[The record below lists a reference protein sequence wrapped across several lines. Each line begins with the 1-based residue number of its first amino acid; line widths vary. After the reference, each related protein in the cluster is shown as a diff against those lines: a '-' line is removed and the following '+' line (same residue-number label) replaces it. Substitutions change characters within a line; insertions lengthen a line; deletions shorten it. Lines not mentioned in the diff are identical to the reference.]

1 MTPLVPIANDVLYSV
16 ILAALPV
23 PPQQFLGWTHLE
35 HLAFLTHLLAQPQWK
50 RHPFCLK
57 HFGQLL
63 QLPFLRPPLLQIPTG
78 LSSFNK
84 PIVSPVAPL
93 WRGLTALKF
102 HWLTRMQAGIYPQQK
117 IRKHSSL

>member
-63 QLPFLRPPLLQIPTG
+63 QLPFLQQPLLQIPEG
-78 LSSFNK
+78 LASFDEPMK
-84 PIVSPVAPL
+84 SPVAPPP
-93 WRGLTALKF
+93 RGLTALRN
-102 HWLTRMQAGIYPQQK
+102 HRLTRIQAGI
-117 IRKHSSL
+117 